1 MLLQLACFHSFYG
14 WVIFHYIY
22 IPYLLYPFICRWTL
36 RLLPCPGYCD
46 QCYYEYRGAWIF
58 FLKGCVLLQND
69 QPHILTHSNE
79 WYYHFSFRSLLSR
92 PALMLWLIATL
103 SFTMWS
109 PSFWL
114 VLLGQP
120 AGLQITSQWRASNC
134 LLETTVRFSLQ
145 YKYSQEQYSPII
157 SIFNV
162 TCGLAWHGMP
172 VTSGELRVLTVGTF
186 VPECWL
192 MLKK

>member
-1 MLLQLACFHSFYG
+1 MLS
-14 WVIFHYIY
+14 
-22 IPYLLYPFICRWTL
+22 
-36 RLLPCPGYCD
+36 
-46 QCYYEYRGAWIF
+46 F
-58 FLKGCVLLQND
+58 FLWLSNSPLYIRTVSSLSIHLSMDTQVASMSWLLWPVLLWISGCMDLSFLKRCVLLQND

-120 AGLQITSQWRASNC
+120 AGLQITSQWLASNC

-157 SIFNV
+157 SVFNV
-162 TCGLAWHGMP
+162 TCGLEWHGMP
-172 VTSGELRVLTVGTF
+172 VASGELWVLSVGTF